1 MSGKENKMTKRQ
13 SIINFASRQALR
25 KYKNERKYIEELENE
40 NAFMRSLL
48 KIAGIKVTVNGKS
61 SRWIS

>member
-1 MSGKENKMTKRQ
+1 MTKRQ